1 MHGLGMPL
9 RMKAIHTRTGA
20 PLKQNP
26 EMEKDLKD
34 APSMY
39 AFEKDIS
46 FLNRYFVYQKISTLD
61 VEKLTSVILGQLP
74 DELEYEERKTV
85 EAKKVVEEEVP
96 VVKRKAIKMKKTL
109 VLEAATEALEE
120 GKEKEET
127 VINPAIV
134 TQALVK
140 PKRKTKK
147 ALVLEDRTPQ
157 EPIVL
162 EIAEQGLAKPK
173 AKTKKKK
180 VVDFNIVE

>member
-1 MHGLGMPL
+1 MMFD
-9 RMKAIHTRTGA
+9 
-20 PLKQNP
+20 LKQNP
-26 EMEKDLKD
+26 ELEKDLKD
-34 APSMY
+34 APSMQ

-85 EAKKVVEEEVP
+85 EAKKAVEEAP
-96 VVKRKAIKMKKTL
+96 VVKRKAVKMKKTL

-120 GKEKEET
+120 TQEKEKEKEKEKEIQEKEES
-127 VINPAIV
+127 VINPAI
-134 TQALVK
+134 VK

-147 ALVLEDRTPQ
+147 VLVLEERTPQ

-173 AKTKKKK
+173 TKTKKNK